1 MGTNLT
7 EIHCRYKCTDARV
20 ECGSPERK
28 QIRMM
33 SKKGT
38 CNSTITRNESSIS
51 NESSETIASSA
62 SQSQDI
68 QVSDGSIDNQTKLYI
83 DTVIQSTAA
92 AIMRNMQQ
100 LMDRQIETQRQW
112 NSQYMETI
120 NQRFERLEQMNLQND
135 NISGNQGNDIGITTA
150 EGNQESTVEINR
162 DTSTSQGNYPHPQ
175 SSTN

>member
-1 MGTNLT
+1 M
-7 EIHCRYKCTDARV
+7 I
-20 ECGSPERK
+20 
-28 QIRMM
+28 
-33 SKKGT
+33 SKKGMR
-38 CNSTITRNESSIS
+38 NSTITRNESSIS

-150 EGNQESTVEINR
+150 EGNQQSTVEINR
-162 DTSTSQGNYPHPQ
+162 DMSTSQGNYPHPQ
-175 SSTN
+175 SSTI